1 MASNQEQKE
10 NTFKIVFKKF
20 EVGASP
26 TAHLDS
32 LTQQGGSGAYSV
44 ATNVDV
50 TTPGILTQGPGLST
64 LTAGTEAGAITELV
78 NHIMD
83 IPTASDV
90 AYCISATKLYK
101 ISSTAVTNAGIW
113 PHAITNATGGSSTIE
128 FQGNVYYFFNKASGG
143 DIGKY
148 DQATTFDDDW
158 GSTVPTGA
166 AALQSAPHPVAK
178 KEDILVF
185 GNGRYLGTYIS
196 STNTLAPTKLDFGVG
211 TEVAD
216 VWFDANQWWI
226 AVNSGVT
233 SGTNRTKAQIY
244 LWDGAALTS
253 QLADE
258 VAVGLQKIGFGIA
271 VGGMKFV
278 ASQDISGSYS
288 IGYISGRSIKP
299 LAYFTGGLP
308 TFAQKTLYKNYIALV
323 NGASISLAGSA
334 TPDFPY
340 SIHQHADGGYSTVGA
355 IAAPFGTVLVASTQ
369 STSFKLAKFS
379 GYDIACSWKSIVVP
393 TATGRNVGHI
403 DYVIVKTKHLPATP
417 FVSIQ
422 LEYNQ
427 AQSNSGTA
435 KTINTAGTRRHVLK
449 GFTNPPQG
457 IEDLRVVV
465 DWTGGNGVDDSAI
478 KEIEVIGHYKEL

>member
-1 MASNQEQKE
+1 MAKE
-10 NTFKIVFKKF
+10 PKDNTFKITLKNF

-32 LTQQGGSGAYSV
+32 LTQTGGPGAYST
-44 ATNVDV
+44 ATNIDV
-50 TTPGILTQGPGLST
+50 TVPGILTQGPGLST
-64 LTAGTEAGAITELV
+64 LSNGTEAGAITELV
-78 NHIMD
+78 NYIMD

-90 AYCISATKLYK
+90 AYCIAATKLHK

-113 PHAITNATGGSSTIE
+113 PHAITSATSGSSTIE

-148 DQATTFDDDW
+148 DQVTTFDDDW

-185 GNGRYLGTYIS
+185 GNGRYLGTYVS
-196 STNTLAPTKLDFGVG
+196 GTNTLAPTKLDFGTA

-216 VWFDANQWWI
+216 VCFDANQWWVC
-226 AVNSGVT
+226 VNSGVT

-244 LWDGAALTS
+244 LWDGAGLTA
-253 QLADE
+253 QLSDE
-258 VAVGLQKIGFGIA
+258 VAVGLQKIGFIMPING
-271 VGGMKFV
+271 VKYV
-278 ASQDISGSYS
+278 AYQDVSGSYA

-299 LAYFTGGLP
+299 LCFFTGGLP
-308 TFAQKTLYKNYIALV
+308 TFSQKTLFKNFILFV
-323 NGASISLAGSA
+323 GGASTYLAGSA

-340 SIHQHADGGYSTVGA
+340 SLSQYADGGFSTVGA
-355 IAAPFGTVLVASTQ
+355 IAAPFGVPIVASTQ

-379 GYDIACSWKSIVVP
+379 GVDVNSSWKSIVIP
-393 TATGRNVGHI
+393 LINGKMTGHI
-403 DYVIVKTKHLPATP
+403 DYVIVRTKVLGSGASCSLT
-417 FVSIQ
+417 

-427 AQSNSGTA
+427 GVTVSNA
-435 KTINTAGTRRHVLK
+435 KTIATTGKIRHVFNQ
-449 GFTNPPQG
+449 FTKPPQG
-457 IEDLRVVV
+457 IDDVRVALDFAAGSVSNDCAV
-465 DWTGGNGVDDSAI
+465 
-478 KEIEVIGHYKEL
+478 KEITILGHYVEY

>member
-1 MASNQEQKE
+1 MVEKLPTE
-10 NTFKIVFKKF
+10 KTFKITLKDFHVA
-20 EVGASP
+20 ASP

-32 LTQQGGSGAYSV
+32 LTEVGGAGAYST
-44 ATNVDV
+44 ALNVDLSI
-50 TTPGILTQGPGLST
+50 PKILTQGPGLST

-78 NHIMD
+78 NYIMD

-90 AYCISATKLYK
+90 AYAISNTKLHK

-113 PHAITNATGGSSTIE
+113 PHAITSATGGSSAIE

-148 DQATTFDDDW
+148 DQVTTFTDNW

-178 KEDILVF
+178 KEDILIF

-196 STNTLAPTKLDFGVG
+196 SSNTLAPTKLDFGVA

-216 VWFDANQWWI
+216 VCFNANQWWV
-226 AVNSGVT
+226 AVNSGIT
-233 SGTNRTKAQIY
+233 SGTNRTKSQIY
-244 LWDGAALTS
+244 LWDGAALYA
-253 QLADE
+253 QLSDE
-258 VAVGLQKIGFGIA
+258 VAVGVQKIGWIMPVNGII
-271 VGGMKFV
+271 FV
-278 ASQDISGSYS
+278 AYQDVSGSYA

-299 LAYFTGGLP
+299 LAFFTGGLP
-308 TFAQKTLYKNYIALV
+308 TFAQKTLYKNYIAFI
-323 NGASISLAGSA
+323 NGASVSLAGSA

-355 IAAPFGTVLVASTQ
+355 IAAPFGVPIVASTQ

-379 GYDIACSWKSIVVP
+379 GYD
-393 TATGRNVGHI
+393 TASNWRSLIIPITNGRHVGYI
-403 DYVIVKTKHLPATP
+403 DYVIVKTKNLA
-417 FVSIQ
+417 SGARCDLQ

-427 AQSNSGTA
+427 DQDDSGTV
-435 KTINTAGTRRHVLK
+435 KQITTANKRRHVFK
-449 GFTNPPQG
+449 QFTNPPQG
-457 IEDLRVVV
+457 VEDFRVFL
-465 DWTGGNGVDDSAI
+465 DWTNGSTSNDCAI
-478 KEIEVIGHYKEL
+478 KEIEILGHLNEI